1 MQKLFARLGTAVV
14 LVTLVGTSALAKPPA
29 HHVAKHVVKKATQPK
44 CPVCGMFLASKK
56 TAKMTRMVKIH
67 GKTYYCCTKCDM
79 SKMEHHNMKHM
90 HPMHKPS
97 K

>member
-1 MQKLFARLGTAVV
+1 MQKLFARLGTAVA
-14 LVTLVGTSALAKPPA
+14 LVALVGTGALAKPPA
-29 HHVAKHVVKKATQPK
+29 HHAAKRATQPK
-44 CPVCGMFLASKK
+44 CPVCGMFLAGKK

-79 SKMEHHNMKHM
+79 SKMEHHKMGHM
-90 HPMHKPS
+90 PSMHKPS